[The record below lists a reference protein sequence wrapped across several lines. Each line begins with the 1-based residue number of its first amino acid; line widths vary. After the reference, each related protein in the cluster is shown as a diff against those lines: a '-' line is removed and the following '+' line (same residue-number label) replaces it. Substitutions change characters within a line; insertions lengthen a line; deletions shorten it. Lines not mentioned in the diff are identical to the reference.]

1 MGPTLCFWYDQRTF
15 NKEMCLFNNFHT
27 NRAKLIEFIQYL
39 SMKNSQ
45 ILKNDFALSVIFH
58 HEIIYS
64 KFIFSTR
71 IHLNSMNGHPS
82 RAGLLLTTKFATITL

>member
-15 NKEMCLFNNFHT
+15 NKERCLFNNFHT

-45 ILKNDFALSVIFH
+45 ILKNEFA
-58 HEIIYS
+58 II
-64 KFIFSTR
+64 IVR
-71 IHLNSMNGHPS
+71 
-82 RAGLLLTTKFATITL
+82 